1 MKKLVMTQSVCQEGL
16 DLLKGKAEIYVADNP
31 DPNNYIEEMKNADG
45 IIVRIG
51 KMDRKIIEQC
61 PNLKAIGRTGVGY
74 DSVDIEA
81 ATEYGIP
88 VVITPGANTHSVAE
102 HALALIMA
110 LSKNIVET
118 HNETKKGNFTSARGG
133 NKIFEVAEKK
143 VGIIGFGNI
152 GKDTAKLCAAVGM
165 KVSAYDPVVP
175 REVIE
180 EAGYEYYDDY
190 KKLLADADIISLHV
204 PLLPSTKNMI
214 TLNEMKSMKKTAVLI
229 NCSRGGLINEEDLI
243 YALNNDIIAGAATD
257 VFETEPPKENDPL
270 LNAKNII
277 YTPHTAAQTREAVMK
292 MATMCVN
299 GCLKIMNGEKV
310 DNVVNKEAYNH
321 PRWKK

>member
-1 MKKLVMTQSVCQEGL
+1 MKKIVMTQAVCPEGL
-16 DLLKGKAEIYVADNP
+16 ELLKDQAEIYVADNP
-31 DPNNYIEEMKNADG
+31 DPNNYIDEMKNADG

-51 KMDRKIIEQC
+51 KMDRKAIEQC
-61 PNLKAIGRTGVGY
+61 PNLKVIGRTGVGY

-102 HALALIMA
+102 HTLALILS

-118 HNETKKGNFTSARGG
+118 HNETKKGNFTTARGG
-133 NKIFEVAEKK
+133 HKIFEVAEKE

-152 GKDTAKLCAAVGM
+152 GKDTANLCAAVGM
-165 KVSAYDPVVP
+165 KVSVYDPIVP
-175 REVIE
+175 KEVIE
-180 EAGYEYYDDY
+180 QVGYKYYDDY
-190 KKLLADADIISLHV
+190 KKLLASADIISLHL
-204 PLLPSTKNMI
+204 PLLPSTKDMI
-214 TLNEMKSMKKTAVLI
+214 TLEEMKTMKKTAVLI
-229 NCSRGGLINEEDLI
+229 NCSRGGLINEDDLV

-257 VFETEPPKENDPL
+257 VFATEPPKENDPL

-277 YTPHTAAQTREAVMK
+277 YTPHTAAQTREAVIK
-292 MATMCVN
+292 MAVMCVT
-299 GCLKIMNGEKV
+299 GCLKIMNGEKI

-321 PRWKK
+321 PRWNR